1 MKKCPQGEYYC
12 HNSKKCKPIPK
23 GWHTTR
29 LGWLVRDNDDE
40 NKKKNGNGK
49 KSNGSSNGHGNGS
62 NGNGNGGNQSSN
74 GGSSNGSN
82 GGGVSESTMLPRRT
96 GNIIDVY
103 VGWRGKGYAIKMF
116 FPQIK
121 KPSRREVLDQVR
133 KVYPGSKLVTYQ
145 VSEYDSG
152 EPILQTRG

>member
-1 MKKCPQGEYYC
+1 MKTCPPGEYYC
-12 HNSKKCKPIPK
+12 HDMKKCKKIPSGYHVGARGYLAK
-23 GWHTTR
+23 
-29 LGWLVRDNDDE
+29 DDDE
-40 NKKKNGNGK
+40 NGKKNGNG
-49 KSNGSSNGHGNGS
+49 NGTNGNGNGNGS
-62 NGNGNGGNQSSN
+62 NGG
-74 GGSSNGSN
+74 N

-133 KVYPGSKLVTYQ
+133 KVYPGAQLWSYQ
-145 VSEYDSG
+145 VSNYEPG
-152 EPILQTRG
+152 EPLLQTGGRN

>member
-1 MKKCPQGEYYC
+1 MKKCPPGEYYC
-12 HNSKKCKPIPK
+12 HDMKKCKKIPSGYHVGARGYLAK
-23 GWHTTR
+23 
-29 LGWLVRDNDDE
+29 DDDE
-40 NKKKNGNGK
+40 NGKKNGNG
-49 KSNGSSNGHGNGS
+49 NGTNGNGNGNGS
-62 NGNGNGGNQSSN
+62 NGGGT
-74 GGSSNGSN
+74 

-133 KVYPGSKLVTYQ
+133 KVYPGAKLWSYQ
-145 VSEYDSG
+145 VSKNGQG
-152 EPILQTRG
+152 EPLLQIGGS

>member
-1 MKKCPQGEYYC
+1 MKTCPPGEYYC
-12 HNSKKCKPIPK
+12 HDMKKCKKIPSGYHVGARGYLAK
-23 GWHTTR
+23 
-29 LGWLVRDNDDE
+29 DDDE
-40 NKKKNGNGK
+40 NGKKNGNG
-49 KSNGSSNGHGNGS
+49 NGTNGNGNGS
-62 NGNGNGGNQSSN
+62 NGG
-74 GGSSNGSN
+74 N

-133 KVYPGSKLVTYQ
+133 KVYPGAQLWSYQ
-145 VSEYDSG
+145 VSNYDPG
-152 EPILQTRG
+152 EPLLQTGG

>member
-1 MKKCPQGEYYC
+1 MKTCPPGEYYC
-12 HNSKKCKPIPK
+12 HDMKKCKKIPSGYDVGARGYLAK
-23 GWHTTR
+23 
-29 LGWLVRDNDDE
+29 DDDE
-40 NKKKNGNGK
+40 NGKKNGNG
-49 KSNGSSNGHGNGS
+49 NGTNGNGNGNGS
-62 NGNGNGGNQSSN
+62 NGG
-74 GGSSNGSN
+74 N

-133 KVYPGSKLVTYQ
+133 KGYPGAQLWSYQ
-145 VSEYDSG
+145 VSNYEPG
-152 EPILQTRG
+152 EPLLQTGGRN

>member
-1 MKKCPQGEYYC
+1 MKTCPPGEYYC
-12 HNSKKCKPIPK
+12 HDMKKCKKIPSGYHVGARGYLAK
-23 GWHTTR
+23 
-29 LGWLVRDNDDE
+29 DDDE
-40 NKKKNGNGK
+40 NGKKNGNGT
-49 KSNGSSNGHGNGS
+49 NGHS
-62 NGNGNGGNQSSN
+62 NGNGNGSN
-74 GGSSNGSN
+74 GGGN

-133 KVYPGSKLVTYQ
+133 KVYPGAKLWSYQ
-145 VSEYDSG
+145 VSKNGQG
-152 EPILQTRG
+152 EPLLQIGGTT

>member
-1 MKKCPQGEYYC
+1 MKKCPPGEYYC
-12 HNSKKCKPIPK
+12 HDMKKCKKIPSGYHVGARGYLAK
-23 GWHTTR
+23 
-29 LGWLVRDNDDE
+29 DDDE
-40 NKKKNGNGK
+40 NGKKNGNG
-49 KSNGSSNGHGNGS
+49 NGTNGNGNGS
-62 NGNGNGGNQSSN
+62 NGG
-74 GGSSNGSN
+74 N

-133 KVYPGSKLVTYQ
+133 KVYPGAQLWSYQ
-145 VSEYDSG
+145 VSNYEPG
-152 EPILQTRG
+152 EPLLQTGGRN

>member
-1 MKKCPQGEYYC
+1 MKKC
-12 HNSKKCKPIPK
+12 KKIPSGYHVGARGYLAK
-23 GWHTTR
+23 
-29 LGWLVRDNDDE
+29 DDDE
-40 NKKKNGNGK
+40 NGKKNGNG
-49 KSNGSSNGHGNGS
+49 NGTNGHS
-62 NGNGNGGNQSSN
+62 NGNGNGSN
-74 GGSSNGSN
+74 GGGN

-133 KVYPGSKLVTYQ
+133 KVYPGAQLWSYQ
-145 VSEYDSG
+145 VSNYDPG
-152 EPILQTRG
+152 EPLLQTGG

>member
-1 MKKCPQGEYYC
+1 MKKCPPGEYYC
-12 HNSKKCKPIPK
+12 HDMKKCKKIPSGYHVGARGYLAK
-23 GWHTTR
+23 
-29 LGWLVRDNDDE
+29 DDDE
-40 NKKKNGNGK
+40 NGKKNGNG
-49 KSNGSSNGHGNGS
+49 NGTNGNGNGNGS
-62 NGNGNGGNQSSN
+62 NGG
-74 GGSSNGSN
+74 N

-133 KVYPGSKLVTYQ
+133 KVYPGAQLWSYQ
-145 VSEYDSG
+145 VSNYEPG
-152 EPILQTRG
+152 EPLLQTGGRN

>member
-1 MKKCPQGEYYC
+1 MKKCPPGEYYC
-12 HNSKKCKPIPK
+12 HDMKKCKKIPRGYNVGARGYIAK
-23 GWHTTR
+23 
-29 LGWLVRDNDDE
+29 DDDE
-40 NKKKNGNGK
+40 NGKKNGNG
-49 KSNGSSNGHGNGS
+49 NGTNGNGNGS
-62 NGNGNGGNQSSN
+62 NGG
-74 GGSSNGSN
+74 N

-133 KVYPGSKLVTYQ
+133 KVYPGAKLWSYQ
-145 VSEYDSG
+145 VSKNDQG
-152 EPILQTRG
+152 EPLLQIGGS